1 MELRDLINFPEKKEL
16 PHRFSVDSNCK
27 MQTSAYCIDLGYN
40 QAISEIGDIQVEVDR
55 KKAIIRVVNE
65 LKLHMG
71 ELPNDVAKVMATT
84 IVDNIADNLGEIIK

>member
-40 QAISEIGDIQVEVDR
+40 QALSEIGDIEVEVDR
-55 KKAIIRVVNE
+55 EKLRFIIYKSQNIQSINPDA
-65 LKLHMG
+65 L
-71 ELPNDVAKVMATT
+71 T
-84 IVDNIADNLGEIIK
+84 IITDAIADNIGEIIK